1 MSWENQGRQEHGWF
15 GHGTAPLSDHPPLG
29 GTGGMFTP
37 GSLPARIDAVAHG
50 ALPHLPRADWLRG
63 AASFNQERLAQ
74 LHTAMTPWIGAS
86 TLSDAAFGARFTAP
100 MTSAAAIEKLRAA
113 TDGVRRAST
122 HQDLAAAAADLA
134 AAMRGISLDRWPRF
148 LHDAATRAAG
158 DASTTGRLVLAQ
170 ATHPNTATDAGPAS
184 SPGRYVADNPRQ
196 WIGQPSVGNGECVPL
211 VQAATGAPRSAE
223 WRRGVLVQG
232 NMSVRFGAAIAT
244 FDDQGRY
251 TGHTAIYLGQ
261 DERGIRVIDQWNRW
275 RNGQITDQH
284 RPSERTLHLGDTFR
298 DTVDR
303 GESYYVIE

>member
-1 MSWENQGRQEHGWF
+1 
-15 GHGTAPLSDHPPLG
+15 
-29 GTGGMFTP
+29 MFTP

-134 AAMRGISLDRWPRF
+134 AAMRGIRLDRWPRF
-148 LHDAATRAAG
+148 LHDTAMRAQAQLPAG
-158 DASTTGRLVLAQ
+158 ERVMLAQ
-170 ATHPNTATDAGPAS
+170 AVTPNTATDTGPAS

-196 WIGQPSVGNGECVPL
+196 WIGQPSVGSGECVAL

-251 TGHTAIYLGQ
+251 TGHTAIFLGQ
-261 DERGIRVIDQWNRW
+261 DERGIQVIDQWNIRE
-275 RNGQITDQH
+275 NGRITGQH
-284 RPSERTLHLGDTFR
+284 QPSERTLHFGDPFR
-298 DTVDR
+298 ARVDR
-303 GESYYVIE
+303 GEFYDVIE